1 MLNLPST
8 DLAAALSRNWWLLL
22 LRGVI
27 AIVFAVLTW
36 MQPGIALA
44 ALVLVFGIYV
54 LADGILGI
62 WAAFSGRQE
71 NRHWWVLLLW
81 GLVSVAVGVLTF
93 VNPAITGLVLLMYIA
108 GWAIIT
114 GVLQIAAAVRLR
126 KEIEGEW
133 LLGLSGLASVVF
145 GVLLVWNPGAGA
157 LAVLWL
163 IAAYAFVFGVLLV
176 LLSLRV
182 RKLRPSA

>member
-1 MLNLPST
+1 M
-8 DLAAALSRNWWLLL
+8 
-22 LRGVI
+22 V
-27 AIVFAVLTW
+27 
-36 MQPGIALA
+36 PGITA
-44 ALVLVFGIYV
+44 
-54 LADGILGI
+54 
-62 WAAFSGRQE
+62 
-71 NRHWWVLLLW
+71 
-81 GLVSVAVGVLTF
+81 
-93 VNPAITGLVLLMYIA
+93 LVLLMYIA

-126 KEIEGEW
+126 KEIDGEW